1 MNRTDRLY
9 AIVEEL
15 RAVAPRPRSAR
26 WLADRFE
33 VSVRTIERDLGA
45 LQEAGV
51 PVYAEAGRTGGYVID
66 RLSTL
71 PPLNVTPA
79 ESAAIAL
86 ALEGYAGPFAGEAR
100 AALGKVLAAMPD
112 GQAARAEELVSKVRL
127 MNGATTP
134 PPRGHPV
141 TAVIE
146 EAVAR
151 QRVVRLSY
159 VDKSGQETHRD
170 VEPISLLGGQENWY
184 LLGWCRLRGCARA
197 FRLDRIQRA
206 VLTGAAADP
215 RRFEEVISAEA
226 NLNTRPLSLVR

>member
-26 WLADRFE
+26 WLAGRFE
-33 VSVRTIERDLGA
+33 VSSRTIERDISA
-45 LQEAGV
+45 LQQAGV
-51 PVYAEAGRTGGYVID
+51 PVYAEPGRTGGYALD
-66 RLSTL
+66 PLATL

-86 ALEGYAGPFAGEAR
+86 ALEGYRGPFATEAR
-100 AALGKVLAAMPD
+100 TALVKVLAAMPRPHAE
-112 GQAARAEELVSKVRL
+112 AAEDLVGRVRL
-127 MNGATTP
+127 LGEATVP

-151 QRVVRLSY
+151 RRVVRLSY
-159 VDKSGQETHRD
+159 VDKTGAETRRD
-170 VEPISLLGGQENWY
+170 VEPVSLIGAEKHWY
-184 LLGWCRLRGCARA
+184 LLGWCRLRGGARA
-197 FRLDRIQRA
+197 FRLDRVQRA
-206 VLTGAAADP
+206 VLTGAEADP
-215 RRFEEVISAEA
+215 RRFDEIVPPGA
-226 NLNTRPLSLVR
+226 NLTTRPLTLVR